1 MTAFSFAG
9 LGAAARGVD
18 SAETTELSSMNL
30 SYAIRRNKRRLI
42 GMLPGQRAQFRR
54 EAMVG
59 PLGFWNELQSYQ
71 LRALRENGLL
81 PGHHLLD
88 LGCGPLQG
96 GIAFIRYLDPGRYC
110 GLDHYPA
117 ALNDGYRQ
125 IGEQGL
131 AVKNPRLVHS
141 ERFDPPALLG
151 ARFDYIWASQILY
164 YFNGAKLAE
173 MFGAITPLLA
183 PGGKF
188 LGDIL
193 GECEPEF
200 RTKRHLDWIAQ
211 VQPHTVESLD
221 AAARPF
227 GLRARS
233 VGAIKNYGYPLQL
246 NLRSNVLIEFS
257 ASGAK

>member
-1 MTAFSFAG
+1 
-9 LGAAARGVD
+9 
-18 SAETTELSSMNL
+18 MNL

-59 PLGFWNELQSYQ
+59 PLGFWDELRAYQ
-71 LRALRENGLL
+71 LRALRENGLQ
-81 PGHHLLD
+81 PSHRLLD

-96 GIAFIRYLDPGRYC
+96 GIAFIRYLEPGGYY
-110 GLDHYPA
+110 GLDRYAA
-117 ALNDGYRQ
+117 ALDDGYRQ

-131 AVKNPRLVHS
+131 APKNPRLVHTD
-141 ERFDPPALLG
+141 RFDPPALKG
-151 ARFDYIWASQILY
+151 VQFDYVWASQILY
-164 YFNGAKLAE
+164 YFNAAKLAE
-173 MFGAITPLLA
+173 MFGAIAPMLA

-188 LGDIL
+188 LGDVL

-211 VQPHTVESLD
+211 VQPHTVQSLD

-227 GLRARS
+227 GLQARS
-233 VGAIKNYGYPLQL
+233 VGTIGSLGYPPQL
-246 NLRSNVLIEFS
+246 NLRSNVLIEFTAS
-257 ASGAK
+257 AAR